1 MFVIV
6 TVIKL
11 LVLFINPHTFCEAYS
26 NHIWQQATTEELQA
40 FEKTGTWNLVDL
52 RPDKSFVGCLWI
64 YKTKTCSVEP
74 SSDIRLV
81 L

>member
-40 FEKTGTWNLVDL
+40 FENTGT
-52 RPDKSFVGCLWI
+52 
-64 YKTKTCSVEP
+64 
-74 SSDIRLV
+74 
-81 L
+81 